1 MNLKFKSYLD
11 FFILFIII
19 TKVCFLFFAAG
30 DAVLHHSTNNYIQN
44 VLVPKVSHWRDISEI
59 IYVVSMGILLIYVFK
74 IRENGIH
81 GIEEDVSFLLFL
93 FGIILILT
101 ADWSVFFKNYTWY
114 QKFNKF
120 ITVNDL

>member
-1 MNLKFKSYLD
+1 MILKFKTYLD
-11 FFILFIII
+11 FFILFIIL

-30 DAVLHHSTNNYIQN
+30 DAALHRSTNNYIKN
-44 VLVPKVSHWRDISEI
+44 VLVPEFSRWKNISEI
-59 IYVVSMGILLIYVFK
+59 IYIVSMGILLIYIFK

-81 GIEEDVSFLLFL
+81 GLEEDVGFILFL

-114 QKFNKF
+114 QKFVTF
-120 ITVNDL
+120 ISVK